1 MGKESGSR
9 TQMQVQDQ
17 GPWQENRGMMRNRR
31 LRWSQ
36 PFAGNGW
43 RVHSHIKRTSL
54 VKAKWGCKRRTWR
67 SAKRTVLHTSSGNN
81 LVKVTLQPI
90 RH

>member
-43 RVHSHIKRTSL
+43 RVH
-54 VKAKWGCKRRTWR
+54 
-67 SAKRTVLHTSSGNN
+67 TVISNGLP
-81 LVKVTLQPI
+81 L
-90 RH
+90 